1 VSPALIGTLSP
12 TPPADGSVAGIEARL
27 NQSFDRFTTDYL
39 HAEGVYLSS
48 GEPTADFTAYTSG
61 RVKRLAHQLDRI
73 FQQLPN
79 SLDKIDDAHE
89 RGVTTVVNDH
99 PFLHRVITGPA
110 PPYSSSLLQTLNSAS
125 VVPPPGTRGA
135 ALSPYTLAATNA
147 IQSARHSTINAVRYI
162 IRV

>member
-1 VSPALIGTLSP
+1 LIGTLSP
-12 TPPADGSVAGIEARL
+12 TAPAAGSVAGIQARF

-39 HAEGVYLSS
+39 QAEGVYLSS
-48 GEPTADFTAYTSG
+48 GEPTADFTAYTRG
-61 RVKRLAHQLDRI
+61 RVKLLAQQLDRI

-79 SLDKIDDAHE
+79 SLDKIDDAHV

-110 PPYSSSLLQTLNSAS
+110 PSNSSSLLQTLNSAS

-135 ALSPYTLAATNA
+135 AVTPYTLAATNA
-147 IQSARHSTINAVRYI
+147 IQSARNSTIDAIRYI
-162 IRV
+162 IKA